1 MMASVTC
8 QKNGF
13 DALQTTNAQ
22 LIGWKAKRRL
32 YLYLLFILKT
42 GDRIQTTA
50 PDHSHAC
57 IGQIWTLVFHRNPF
71 DAVIL
76 PCF

>member
-1 MMASVTC
+1 MVASVAC

-13 DALQTTNAQ
+13 NALQTTNAE
-22 LIGWKAKRRL
+22 LIGWTAKWRL

-50 PDHSHAC
+50 SDHSNAC
-57 IGQIWTLVFHRNPF
+57 LKQIWTLVFHRNPF
-71 DAVIL
+71 DTDIL

>member
-1 MMASVTC
+1 MVASMAC

-13 DALQTTNAQ
+13 NTLQKTNAES
-22 LIGWKAKRRL
+22 IGWTAKRRL

-50 PDHSHAC
+50 AYHSHAC
-57 IGQIWTLVFHRNPF
+57 LGQIWTLVFHSNPF
-71 DAVIL
+71 DADIL